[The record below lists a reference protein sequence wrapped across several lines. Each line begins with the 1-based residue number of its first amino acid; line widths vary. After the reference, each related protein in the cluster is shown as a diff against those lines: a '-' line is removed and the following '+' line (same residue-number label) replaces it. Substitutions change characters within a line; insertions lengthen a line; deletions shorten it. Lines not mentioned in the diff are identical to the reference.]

1 MVKIPTL
8 RIDFNLVWRFTTVT
22 TAAID
27 VHSCLTYAGND
38 PDWMVSLSPDKTE
51 HEDSKSVPLD
61 SGRDVVITRQCWV
74 VILVPKLT
82 WSLTLRISKSM
93 STTMT
98 FLSYPVVVV
107 VMRLLDLIIDDYM
120 RTRLRRAPKIR
131 WHKWR
136 LEITP
141 ATTTVNIDDSSFHW
155 NSVVTKRIS
164 K

>member
-1 MVKIPTL
+1 MVKIPAL
-8 RIDFNLVWRFTTVT
+8 RVDFNLVWRFTTVT

-51 HEDSKSVPLD
+51 HENSKSVPLD
-61 SGRDVVITRQCWV
+61 LGLDVVVTQQCWV

-82 WSLTLRISKSM
+82 WSLTLQISKSTT
-93 STTMT
+93 TTMT
-98 FLSYPVVVV
+98 FLLYPVVFV
-107 VMRLLDLIIDDYM
+107 VMRLLDLIIDDYT

-136 LEITP
+136 LEIMP

-155 NSVVTKRIS
+155 NTVSTKRIS